1 MSGFLSKL
9 LSPLNPNN
17 EPADPALR
25 QGARFNLM
33 QSTITTPV
41 LANLSLMN
49 QTTGNGLGSITESM
63 DNMNALDSLDKK
75 ELGELVNDENK
86 YNGLLNQLQQKQ
98 KQLDNT
104 ISNMKKSKDGLNKIK
119 KLQNEINSLNSEI
132 MTQANQIT
140 KDAYNRNKANNNVQ
154 KGMNI
159 ESGNVQQKLNM
170 IKNKKVAF
178 NALLQQQSDL
188 DGQIAD
194 RQNELDSSYINY
206 MVWFLCATTLGI
218 IAVRKLSQ

>member
-1 MSGFLSKL
+1 
-9 LSPLNPNN
+9 
-17 EPADPALR
+17 
-25 QGARFNLM
+25 
-33 QSTITTPV
+33 
-41 LANLSLMN
+41 
-49 QTTGNGLGSITESM
+49 
-63 DNMNALDSLDKK
+63 
-75 ELGELVNDENK
+75 
-86 YNGLLNQLQQKQ
+86 
-98 KQLDNT
+98 
-104 ISNMKKSKDGLNKIK
+104 
-119 KLQNEINSLNSEI
+119 

-194 RQNELDSSYINY
+194 RQNELDSSYVNY